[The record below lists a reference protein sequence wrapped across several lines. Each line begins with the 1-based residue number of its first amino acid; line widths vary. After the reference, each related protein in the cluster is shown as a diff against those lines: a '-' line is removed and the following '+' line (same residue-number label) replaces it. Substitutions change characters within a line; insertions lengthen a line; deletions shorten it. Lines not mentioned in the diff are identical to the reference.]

1 MNGLI
6 ETFLLVLKKL
16 EEGKIPYMVVGS
28 FACMVYGEPRMT
40 HDVDIVIDI
49 LPGDALK
56 LDSLFSL
63 NEFYIPPREV
73 LTSEIVNRGQF
84 NLIHHETGI
93 KIDFMIRK
101 NGEHARAEF
110 DRRKKSAFWPGF
122 EVYLASPEDVI
133 IKKLDFFREG
143 GSEKHLRDIRGIL
156 AHSKTDITYLEFWI
170 NKLGLSHEWEKVQG

>member
-6 ETFLLVLKKL
+6 ETFLLVLNKL
-16 EEGKIPYMVVGS
+16 QEGKIPYMVVGS

-49 LPGDALK
+49 LPSDASK
-56 LDSLFSL
+56 IDTLFSL
-63 NEFYIPPREV
+63 KEFYVPPKEV
-73 LTSEIVNRGQF
+73 LASEIINRGQF

-93 KIDFMIRK
+93 KIDFMVRK

-110 DRRKKSAFWPGF
+110 DRRIKSPFWPGA

-143 GSEKHLRDIRGIL
+143 GSDKHLRDIRGIL
-156 AHSKTDITYLEFWI
+156 AHTKIDRTYLENWI
-170 NKLGLSHEWEKVQG
+170 SKLGLTHQWKNVE